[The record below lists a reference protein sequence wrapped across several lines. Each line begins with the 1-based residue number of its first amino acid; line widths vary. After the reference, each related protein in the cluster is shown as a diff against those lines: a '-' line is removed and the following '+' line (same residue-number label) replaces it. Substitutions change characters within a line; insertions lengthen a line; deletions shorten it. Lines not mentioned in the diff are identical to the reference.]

1 MIERRRQRLR
11 IAWRDDKP
19 GFTIAIHIGNT
30 VVELATDDGLTASH
44 GLQLY
49 KPEGLSGRD

>member
-1 MIERRRQRLR
+1 MIKRRRQRLR

-19 GFTIAIHIGNT
+19 GFTITVYIGDA
-30 VVELATDDGLTASH
+30 VVKLATDDGLAASH

-49 KPEGLSGRD
+49 KPKGLGRRN